1 MSVRIYILFIT
12 FIKQIYVF
20 GGRRIVSDGNIT
32 NHMFS
37 YEMGSFCIGE
47 GIRTVAI
54 ISSLMYNYRCYYCW
68 NVGRKRSSVEEK
80 SLETGSVRGV

>member
-1 MSVRIYILFIT
+1 MCLYGYISCLLSR
-12 FIKQIYVF
+12 YVF
-20 GGRRIVSDGNIT
+20 CGRRIVSDGNIT

-47 GIRTVAI
+47 EIRAVAI
-54 ISSLMYNYRCYYCW
+54 IISFMYNYRCYYCW